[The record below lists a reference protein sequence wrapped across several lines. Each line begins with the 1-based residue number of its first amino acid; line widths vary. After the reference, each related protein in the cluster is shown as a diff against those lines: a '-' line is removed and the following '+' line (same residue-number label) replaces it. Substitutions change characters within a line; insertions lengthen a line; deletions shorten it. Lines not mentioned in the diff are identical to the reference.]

1 MKEKLK
7 NILDT
12 FHKYNSEHMAMQA
25 FGLSED
31 IMYDELV
38 VAPSFTP
45 YKLGMDETCKV
56 TTLREG
62 AYLGGYLV
70 EKDGLNIAWIK
81 IGSSAG
87 NLIDHLA
94 LCAELSIKKL
104 IFIGAV
110 GGLKPEYKLGDVC
123 TPAYSLSGSY
133 ADTYLM
139 KDSIKENMLFTKVFP
154 NMEYVDS
161 VIETGKNK
169 GYEIKKGSVF
179 CTPSIA
185 LEYTHLDEIKS
196 FDTDLIEMETSSF
209 YMMADLFE
217 LPSVAL
223 LVVSDNSAS
232 GAALVG
238 RTEEQQ
244 KQYDFG
250 RMVVL
255 PDMVLTLAKNKMA
268 HKLRPQGPP
277 GT

>member
-7 NILDT
+7 NIVDT
-12 FHKYNSEHMAMQA
+12 FHKYNSEHMAAQA
-25 FGLSED
+25 FGFSED
-31 IMYDELV
+31 IVYDALV

-45 YKLGMDETCKV
+45 YKLGMDNTCKV
-56 TTLREG
+56 TTLKEG

-87 NLIDHLA
+87 NLIDHMA

-110 GGLKPEYKLGDVC
+110 GGLKPEFNLGDVC
-123 TPAYSLSGSY
+123 TPSYSISGSY

-154 NMEYVDS
+154 DMDYVDT
-161 VIETGKNK
+161 VIDIGKTK
-169 GYEIKKGSVF
+169 GYDIRKASVF

-185 LEYTHLDEIKS
+185 LEYSHLDEIKS

-209 YMMADLFE
+209 YLMTDLFE
-217 LPSVAL
+217 VPGIAL

-238 RTEEQQ
+238 RNEEQQ
-244 KQYDFG
+244 KQYDYG
-250 RMVVL
+250 RTVIL
-255 PDMVLTLAKNKMA
+255 PDMILTLAKE
-268 HKLRPQGPP
+268 
-277 GT
+277 

>member
-12 FHKYNSEHMAMQA
+12 FHKYNSEHMAVQA

-31 IMYDELV
+31 IVYDALV

-45 YKLGMDETCKV
+45 YKLGIDANCKV
-56 TTLREG
+56 TTLKEG
-62 AYLGGYLV
+62 AYIAGYLV

-87 NLIDHLA
+87 NAIDHMA

-110 GGLKPEYKLGDVC
+110 GGLKPEFELGDVC
-123 TPAYSLSGSY
+123 TPSYSVSGSY

-154 NMEYVDS
+154 DMDYVDS
-161 VIETGKNK
+161 VIDIGKDK

-185 LEYTHLDEIKS
+185 MEYSHLDEIKS

-209 YMMADLFE
+209 YLMTDLFE
-217 LPSVAL
+217 VPGVAI

-244 KQYDFG
+244 KKYDFG

-255 PDMVLTLAKNKMA
+255 PDMILTLAKE
-268 HKLRPQGPP
+268 
-277 GT
+277 

>member
-12 FHKYNSEHMAMQA
+12 FHKYNSEHMVMQA

-31 IMYDELV
+31 IVYDALV

-45 YKLGMDETCKV
+45 YKLGLDTICKV

-110 GGLKPEYKLGDVC
+110 GGLKPEFKLGDIC
-123 TPAYSLSGSY
+123 TPSYSVSGSY
-133 ADTYLM
+133 ADTYLI
-139 KDSIKENMLFTKVFP
+139 KDSIKENMLFNKVFP
-154 NMEYVDS
+154 DMDYVDT
-161 VIETGKNK
+161 VINIGKSK
-169 GYEIKKGSVF
+169 GYDIKKGSVF

-185 LEYTHLDEIKS
+185 MEYTHLDEIKS
-196 FDTDLIEMETSSF
+196 FNTDLIEMETSSF
-209 YMMADLFE
+209 YLMADLFE
-217 LPSVAL
+217 VPGVAL

-255 PDMVLTLAKNKMA
+255 PDMILTLAKC
-268 HKLRPQGPP
+268 
-277 GT
+277 

>member
-7 NILDT
+7 SILDT
-12 FHKYNSEHMAMQA
+12 FQKYNSEHMAMQA

-31 IMYDELV
+31 IVYDALV
-38 VAPSFTP
+38 VAPSFSP
-45 YKLGMDETCKV
+45 YKLGIDATCKV
-56 TTLREG
+56 TTLKEG

-70 EKDGLNIAWIK
+70 EKDGCNIAWIK

-110 GGLKPEYKLGDVC
+110 GGLKPEFELGDVC
-123 TPAYSLSGSY
+123 TPSYSLSGSY

-139 KDSIKENMLFTKVFP
+139 KDSIKENMLFAKVFP
-154 NMEYVDS
+154 DMDYVDS
-161 VIETGKNK
+161 VIEIGKSK

-185 LEYTHLDEIKS
+185 MEYTHLDEIKS

-209 YMMADLFE
+209 YLMTELFE
-217 LPSVAL
+217 VPGIAL

-232 GAALVG
+232 GVALVG

-244 KQYDFG
+244 KKYDFG

-255 PDMVLTLAKNKMA
+255 PDMVLTLAKK
-268 HKLRPQGPP
+268 
-277 GT
+277 

>member
-12 FHKYNSEHMAMQA
+12 FHKYNSEHMAAQA
-25 FGLSED
+25 FGFSED
-31 IMYDELV
+31 IVYDALV
-38 VAPSFTP
+38 VAPSFSP
-45 YKLGMDETCKV
+45 YKLGMDATCKV

-62 AYLGGYLV
+62 AYIAGYLV
-70 EKDGLNIAWIK
+70 EKDGCNIAWIK

-87 NLIDHLA
+87 NAIDHMA

-110 GGLKPEYKLGDVC
+110 GGLKPEFELGDVC
-123 TPAYSLSGSY
+123 TPSYSLSGSY

-154 NMEYVDS
+154 DIDYVDA
-161 VIETGKNK
+161 VIDIGKNK
-169 GYEIKKGSVF
+169 GYEIKKASVF

-185 LEYTHLDEIKS
+185 MEYTHLDEIKS

-209 YMMADLFE
+209 YLMTDLFE
-217 LPSVAL
+217 VPGIAL

-238 RTEEQQ
+238 RTEDQQ
-244 KQYDFG
+244 KKYDFG

-255 PDMVLTLAKNKMA
+255 PNMIMTIAKE
-268 HKLRPQGPP
+268 
-277 GT
+277 